1 MAECRH
7 PAESIVHIKAHGDR
21 IDIICNREEQMQKV
35 INRMSNKD
43 CVFEGFEHWDDDED
57 SKWILTF
64 KVLDEFDKYPDYN

>member
-1 MAECRH
+1 
-7 PAESIVHIKAHGDR
+7 
-21 IDIICNREEQMQKV
+21 MQKV

-64 KVLDEFDKYPDYN
+64 KVLDEFDRYPDFN